1 MIACE
6 TGDSYTFFL
15 GFIGR
20 FKCFLVKH
28 QDLFEERLSGQQMG
42 SALCVTLAIV
52 TWTAVKKHV
61 PQKTGEV
68 ALCLVFQHIPTN
80 QF

>member
-6 TGDSYTFFL
+6 AGDSYTFFFEIHRTIQML
-15 GFIGR
+15 FWLNI
-20 FKCFLVKH
+20 K
-28 QDLFEERLSGQQMG
+28 DLFEERLSGQQMG

-52 TWTAVKKHV
+52 TWTAVKKHI

-68 ALCLVFQHIPTN
+68 ALFQHIPTN